1 MECPAGTVM
10 SRLYRGRKLLQ
21 KRLHDY
27 AVESGIIR
35 ASKVPV
41 PAKRNGR
48 EDRSPVVDLDG
59 FRKTRQEGG

>member
-1 MECPAGTVM
+1 M

-35 ASKVPV
+35 
-41 PAKRNGR
+41 GR
-48 EDRSPVVDLDG
+48 QGGHEAEAAGKTEAQVLDLDG
-59 FRKTRQEGG
+59 FRKTKQEGG